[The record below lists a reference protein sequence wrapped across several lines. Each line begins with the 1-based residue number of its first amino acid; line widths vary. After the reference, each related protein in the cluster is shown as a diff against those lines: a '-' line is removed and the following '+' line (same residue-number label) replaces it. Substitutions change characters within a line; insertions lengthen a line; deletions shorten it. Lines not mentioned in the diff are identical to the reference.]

1 MKVFKF
7 LPAKM
12 RQKRDSKYLG
22 MGGGGVSTP
31 WPFIPGRAF
40 DNGPPR
46 VPLKKPMIRIYPS
59 LSKSIRV
66 DLIQVNLSW
75 FESIL
80 VNLSPFESIWDKMSL
95 LKSI

>member
-22 MGGGGVSTP
+22 MGGGVSTP

-46 VPLKKPMIRIYPS
+46 VPLKKPMFLINDFKTKELKY
-59 LSKSIRV
+59 
-66 DLIQVNLSW
+66 DLIVCL
-75 FESIL
+75 F
-80 VNLSPFESIWDKMSL
+80 KH
-95 LKSI
+95 